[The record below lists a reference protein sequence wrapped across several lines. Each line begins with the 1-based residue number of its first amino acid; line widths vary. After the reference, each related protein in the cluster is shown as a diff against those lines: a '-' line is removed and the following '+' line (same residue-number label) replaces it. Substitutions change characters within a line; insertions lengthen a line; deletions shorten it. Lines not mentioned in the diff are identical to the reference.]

1 MSHPQKLSSAL
12 LGCALLWC
20 SLLLPGA
27 EADEPFFREV
37 GRERGLPAELF
48 SGRNRFCDLDGD
60 GWPDVILAN
69 RHVYRNVPAPGGG
82 RRFVEVPGALGLGE
96 KEPTPVLLCFA
107 DLDHDGDRDAFL
119 GVKGDQGD
127 PKWKDPGVRSRILI
141 NTGGLRFRPAGP
153 SLGLAPESLVAG
165 GFFDRDH
172 DGWLDLVLASSYRA
186 GGGPLE
192 AYPLRLL
199 AGGSRLRF
207 REVTQ
212 SAGLGLRR
220 EAGRPDS
227 RRPLFGVSFADLDGD
242 GRSEVLLCAYGRQ
255 RNLLYLNQGDGSFRE
270 VGQETR
276 FSGDADQSGVYP
288 QSTKDMFKRR
298 FGQAREDEAPFRSN
312 GNTFDAPCGDYDN
325 DGDLDAF
332 LGEITHAWAGPSSD
346 RSAILTNRGEPLGFR
361 RTPKTAL
368 PRTHAVPNWNQGD
381 LYAGWLDVDNDG
393 RLDLL
398 VASGEYPDDQRLRL
412 FWQTPQGTFQDRT
425 QAAGLD
431 WPSCTGMSFADYDRD
446 GDVDV
451 LVGKSNNRL
460 RGPQRHAVL
469 RPALFEN
476 TVGSGRSWLNVRLQ
490 GKGPAEGGAAR
501 DALGARVT
509 IYAEGKQYL
518 REIVGSKGHAGHND
532 ALEAAF
538 GLGDASKI
546 DKLEVRWPNRDL
558 TRSTFWNL
566 KPNQRLLI
574 REGAREVEVVGR

>member
-1 MSHPQKLSSAL
+1 VSSSFRFAL
-12 LGCALLWC
+12 ALASSCLLWVAA
-20 SLLLPGA
+20 PA
-27 EADEPFFREV
+27 TADEPYFREV
-37 GRERGLPAELF
+37 GRERGLPGELF

-119 GVKGDQGD
+119 GVKGDARD

-141 NTGGLRFRPAGP
+141 NVGGLRFRP
-153 SLGLAPESLVAG
+153 SSTKLGLAPESLVAG

-172 DGWLDLVLASSYRA
+172 DGWLDLVLGNSYRA
-186 GGGPLE
+186 RGGPLE
-192 AYPLRLL
+192 AYPARLL
-199 AGGSRLRF
+199 AGGPRLSF
-207 REVTQ
+207 REATQ
-212 SAGLGLRR
+212 PAGLSLRPQ
-220 EAGRPDS
+220 AGRPDS
-227 RRPLFGVSFADLDGD
+227 RRPVFGVSFADLDGD
-242 GRSEVLLCAYGRQ
+242 GWSEVLLCAYGRQ

-276 FSGDADQSGVYP
+276 FSGDADQSGAYP

-325 DGDLDAF
+325 DGDLDVF

-346 RSAILTNRGEPLGFR
+346 RSAVLTNGGEPLGFR
-361 RTPKTAL
+361 RTAETAL
-368 PRTHAVPNWNQGD
+368 PRSHATPNWNQGD

-412 FWQTPQGTFQDRT
+412 FWQTPERTFVDRT
-425 QAAGLD
+425 KAAGLD
-431 WPSCTGMSFADYDRD
+431 WPSCTGMSLADYDRD

-460 RGPQRHAVL
+460 SGPLRHKVL
-469 RPALFEN
+469 RPALYEN
-476 TVGSGRSWLNVRLQ
+476 QVGSRQSWLNVRLV
-490 GKGPAEGGAAR
+490 GRGPAEGGAAR

-509 IYAEGKQYL
+509 VWAEGVQHV
-518 REIVGSKGHAGHND
+518 RQIVGSKGHAGHND

-538 GLGDASKI
+538 GLGGAAKV
-546 DKLEVRWPNRDL
+546 DKLEVRWPNRDNS
-558 TRSTFWNL
+558 RSTFWDL
-566 KPNQRLLI
+566 KPGQRLVI
-574 REGAREVEVVGR
+574 REGAPKVEVVER

>member
-1 MSHPQKLSSAL
+1 MSPFPIALSGVLATLALCASAR
-12 LGCALLWC
+12 
-20 SLLLPGA
+20 
-27 EADEPFFREV
+27 ADEPSFREV

-60 GWPDVILAN
+60 GWPDVVLAN

-82 RRFVEVPGALGLGE
+82 RRFVEVPGALGLGP
-96 KEPTPVLLCFA
+96 KDPTPVLLCFA

-119 GVKGDQGD
+119 GIKGDARD
-127 PKWKDPGVRSRILI
+127 PKWKDPGVRSRILL
-141 NTGGLRFRPAGP
+141 NVGGLRFQSAGLD
-153 SLGLAPESLVAG
+153 LGLAPESLVAG

-172 DGWLDLVLASSYRA
+172 DGWLDLVLGSSYRA
-186 GGGPLE
+186 RGGPLE

-199 AGGSRLRF
+199 AGGPRLAF
-207 REVTQ
+207 REVTGP
-212 SAGLGLRR
+212 AGLGLRAA
-220 EAGRPDS
+220 AGHPDS

-255 RNLLYLNQGDGSFRE
+255 RNLLYLNQGDGTFRE
-270 VGQETR
+270 VGRETR
-276 FSGDADQSGVYP
+276 FAGDADQSGAYP

-325 DGDLDAF
+325 DGDLDVF

-346 RSAILTNRGEPLGFR
+346 RSGILTNRGEPLGFSR
-361 RTPKTAL
+361 LDSTAL

-412 FWQTPQGTFQDRT
+412 FWQTPQRTFVDRT

-460 RGPQRHAVL
+460 SGPLRHKVL

-476 TVGSGRSWLNVRLQ
+476 VVGSKRSWLNVRLV
-490 GKGPAEGGAAR
+490 GKGPQAEGAAR

-509 IYAEGKQYL
+509 VWVGETPFV

-538 GLGDASKI
+538 GLGDATKI
-546 DKLEVRWPNRDL
+546 DRLEVRWPNRAL
-558 TRSTFWNL
+558 SRSVFRDL

-574 REGAREVEVVGR
+574 REGAREPEVLTR